1 MLSRLIYVSRLA
13 DAVDG
18 HETRRILASSLTNNP
33 RRCVTGALVFN
44 SGHFIQWLEG
54 SRSEISRLFAHIA
67 KDPRHTHVELIDFES
82 IAHRQFPDWSMGY
95 IGEGVLNKALFARY
109 SQGFDFNPYEL
120 SSASA
125 VEFVREA
132 ALVGLRLSAA
142 A

>member
-1 MLSRLIYVSRLA
+1 MLSRLIYVSRL
-13 DAVDG
+13 VDTVDTR
-18 HETRRILASSLTNNP
+18 ETRRILTSSLKNNP
-33 RRCVTGALVFN
+33 RRFVTGALIFN

-54 SRSEISRLFAHIA
+54 SRSEISQLFAHIA
-67 KDPRHTHVELIDFES
+67 KDPRHTMVELIDFES

-109 SQGFDFNPYEL
+109 SQGFEFDPYQM

-132 ALVGLRLSAA
+132 ALVASRLSAA

>member
-13 DAVDG
+13 DGVDG

-33 RRCVTGALVFN
+33 RRHVTGALIFN

-67 KDPRHTHVELIDFES
+67 KDPRHTMVELIDFES
-82 IAHRQFPDWSMGY
+82 IACRQFPDWSMGY

-109 SQGFDFNPYEL
+109 SQGSQFNPYEM

-132 ALVGLRLSAA
+132 AMVALRLSAA